1 MNGEKGS
8 DGLKIVFIDQDIR
21 ANVIDGEAAVAP
33 HMGYFTASTNTD
45 MLKMSVASVP
55 EYINSTSRAK

>member
-1 MNGEKGS
+1 M
-8 DGLKIVFIDQDIR
+8 KIVFIDQDIR